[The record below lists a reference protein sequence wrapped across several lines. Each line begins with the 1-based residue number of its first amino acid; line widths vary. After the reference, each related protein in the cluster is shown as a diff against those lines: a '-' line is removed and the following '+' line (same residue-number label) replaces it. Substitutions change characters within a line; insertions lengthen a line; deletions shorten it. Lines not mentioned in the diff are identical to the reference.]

1 MMDAEKSRLE
11 QFKEFVELDPSD
23 TFSRYALGME
33 YMGASEYPQA
43 LQQFEEVIRLDPGE
57 PAAYSQAAIAAENLN
72 QIDQARILL
81 KKELRLPRKKGT
93 NTPKK
98 KCKPP
103 WKKSWI
109 MIVILIVNRNPN
121 PESNKIRNNDYD

>member
-1 MMDAEKSRLE
+1 MMDEEKSRLE

-33 YMGASEYPQA
+33 YLGASEYPEA
-43 LQQFEEVIRLDPGE
+43 LQQFEEVIRLQPGE

-81 KKELRLPRKKGT
+81 QKGIAVATKKGDKHT
-93 NTPKK
+93 REEMEAALDKLDDK
-98 KCKPP
+98 
-103 WKKSWI
+103 
-109 MIVILIVNRNPN
+109 
-121 PESNKIRNNDYD
+121 

>member
-81 KKELRLPRKKGT
+81 QKGIEVATKKGDQHT
-93 NTPKK
+93 KEEMQAALEK
-98 KCKPP
+98 
-103 WKKSWI
+103 
-109 MIVILIVNRNPN
+109 IVDHDRNLDS
-121 PESNKIRNNDYD
+121 ESES